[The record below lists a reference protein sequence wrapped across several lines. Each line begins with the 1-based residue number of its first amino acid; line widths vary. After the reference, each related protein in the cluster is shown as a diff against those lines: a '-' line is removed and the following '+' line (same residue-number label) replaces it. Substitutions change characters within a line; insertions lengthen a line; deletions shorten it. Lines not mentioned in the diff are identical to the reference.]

1 MSGKPLLVT
10 IGLLLALIIG
20 SKSLYIVQ
28 ETERAVKLR
37 FGEVVES
44 DVQAGLHVLI
54 PFVNK
59 VRKFD
64 GRLLTLDSRPQ
75 AFLTSEK
82 KRLIEMI
89 LPISKINSAIYVL

>member
-1 MSGKPLLVT
+1 MSGKPLFAT
-10 IGLLLALIIG
+10 IALLLIVIIG

-28 ETERAVKLR
+28 ETERAVKLQ

-44 DVQAGLHVLI
+44 DVQAGLHMLI

-64 GRLLTLDSRPQ
+64 GRVLTLS
-75 AFLTSEK
+75 
-82 KRLIEMI
+82 LIHI
-89 LPISKINSAIYVL
+89 